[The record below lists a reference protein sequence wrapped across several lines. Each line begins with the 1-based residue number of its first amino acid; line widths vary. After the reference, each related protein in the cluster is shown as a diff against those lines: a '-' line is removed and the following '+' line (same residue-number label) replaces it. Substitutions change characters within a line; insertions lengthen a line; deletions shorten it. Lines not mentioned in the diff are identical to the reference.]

1 MTSVLQVLT
10 TVTMIGFL
18 IWNCVVVAAA
28 ASAAAGT
35 GSYRIRS
42 RPPAGTTHQSRSS
55 STGMSRSSGAGNS
68 NWQDV
73 YIAGFLALSDHE
85 IEAPLGQGV
94 MPAITLALRHLAN
107 STFLHDYRLRLL
119 YNDTQCS
126 ASVGMKAF
134 FDMMDKDPRKVMIL
148 GGSCTSVTDSI
159 AKTSKHWRIPV
170 LSYADTH
177 PMFTRKS
184 YPNFFRIVPSE
195 NAFNAPRVKLLQAF
209 NWTRVGT
216 LYQNEPRFA
225 LAHNGLVSLLDS
237 AGIELTE
244 SQGFVNDLTQPL
256 AKLMEKDVRIILASF
271 NATWARRV
279 FCAVSRINLYG
290 GRYQWILAGPRQE
303 RWWMSQ
309 AEDQQDPAVNCT
321 SYEILAALEG
331 AFVVDV
337 LPLTSSKQVTISGLT
352 AEEYEKQYNKE
363 RGDSYSQFHG
373 YAYDA
378 VWTAAQTVKTVIHKL
393 HERNRMAKAAASS
406 SSSRQRQQLRH
417 WSLRN
422 FTYRDPGWEKLLL
435 DALRSVDFNGV
446 TGRIKFE
453 ENERSG
459 RLTVKQIV
467 GAHEVPVAEY
477 ENASDTLFLNESA
490 ISWMSES
497 KQPPRDRTIQTIE
510 PSRISIPVFATLT
523 IVAAIG
529 IVLASS
535 FLAVN
540 IRFRNQRYIK
550 MSSPYLNNMIIIGCL
565 LTYTSVILLGLDSHL
580 TSESALPVICTARIW
595 TLMAG
600 FTLAFGS
607 MFSKTWRVHSIFTDV
622 KLNKKAIKDYQ
633 LFMVVG
639 VLLTIDIAIL
649 TTWQI
654 IDPFYRETKLLEPY
668 PHPSQDNAEIRPEN
682 EYCQSNHMTIFVSSI
697 YAYKGLLMAFGC
709 FLAWE
714 TRNVN
719 IPALNDSKYIGM
731 SVYNVVI
738 MCVIGGAVSF
748 ILEDEQDVS
757 YVIISIFI
765 VFCTTGT
772 LCLVFVPKLIELRR
786 NPQGTIEKRGVR
798 STVKPQLPGGK
809 YGAGGGGSGVARQNK
824 SAANQNRETSLQYKS
839 KTRNAKLRKELRNLD
854 DQIQKLLEQLGED
867 NDSLAKDGPSFT
879 YSKIDSDCR
888 VPSVSGADTMSLSSL
903 ISSPEPTSTSPH
915 HAKENGGKGVRSGHH
930 QELQQQQSVA
940 QSTSSGSGSGSTAPA
955 TTSVAMWTA
964 ISNPLLLISHVLK
977 RSMDLQPTGAATN
990 NESMMVQCDETSSAQ
1005 QAADDN
1011 PSRGVNACCEC
1022 VSVERHAEPANVDW
1036 QNQTIDQAAPFI
1048 SSNSRDAMELD
1059 ELDGNGTSLLMVKK
1073 DAKDGREEEI
1083 DKDEEESGNI
1093 LRLMAKPTTPH
1104 QSPAG
1109 SFISNLSGDRSG
1121 IGGGGGMQSD
1131 SPFDEW
1137 AAGPQVH
1144 KSSGSVSRCA
1154 CHHSSGSGLGVSG
1167 AARRRRCQMMESLS
1181 LTEIRSSPITGNGT
1195 SLSSEFE
1202 PIHNRS
1208 LSVQGTMATR
1218 SRLSPYSVDC
1228 KTGAPYGHQQ
1238 EHSRS
1243 DSSFNYESNMS
1254 EVDPANKLVNY
1265 FEYRSLES
1273 ITSPTISDTT
1283 ISQQDDDA
1291 NDDEVDEEEE
1301 EEEANS
1307 TRVNFDEGSTFTS
1320 PREEDLVVIEDGL
1333 YSLPMAITDMNS
1345 SQTVMVVNGVDKSS
1359 SSPEETRLTPSPAT
1373 TPVKT
1378 SCTGSSPSLPSP
1390 NVTSATTTTTTTT
1403 ACNVTFTSTPC
1414 RSSST
1419 SSKGSRGSTSGK
1431 SKSQSTRDRRR
1442 RAQGNNKLNS
1452 NEDVSGR
1459 SSKPTQQGSEQ
1470 RTQQPAIEHSD
1481 WSILPIFKQLIVQ
1494 KQLESGGGCHSQPIS
1509 GVSDDERITTKTTT
1523 KSAIEDI
1530 DEDHRQMSSCPNL
1543 SIKCDVV
1550 EYF

>member
-1 MTSVLQVLT
+1 MTSLLQVIT

-18 IWNCVVVAAA
+18 IWNCAAVAAA
-28 ASAAAGT
+28 AAAGT
-35 GSYRIRS
+35 TSYRIRS

-55 STGMSRSSGAGNS
+55 STGVSRSGGGGGGNG

-107 STFLHDYRLRLL
+107 SSFLHEYRLRLL
-119 YNDTQCS
+119 YNDTKCS

-134 FDMMDKDPRKVMIL
+134 FDMMDKDPHKVMIL
-148 GGSCTSVTDSI
+148 GGSCNSVTDSI

-303 RWWMSQ
+303 RWWMSP
-309 AEDQQDPAVNCT
+309 ADDQHDPAVNCT

-393 HERNRMAKAAASS
+393 HERNRMAKAAAASSS
-406 SSSRQRQQLRH
+406 SSSRQRPQLRH

-422 FTYRDPGWEKLLL
+422 FTYRDTGWEKLLL

-453 ENERSG
+453 DNERSG

-467 GAHEVPVAEY
+467 GAHEVAVAEY

-497 KQPPRDRTIQTIE
+497 KQPPRDRTIQTVE
-510 PSRISIPVFATLT
+510 PSRISVPVFATLT
-523 IVAAIG
+523 IVAALG

-535 FLAVN
+535 FLAIN

-649 TTWQI
+649 TTWQV

-809 YGAGGGGSGVARQNK
+809 YGAGGGGSGVGRQNK
-824 SAANQNRETSLQYKS
+824 SGANQNRETSLQYKS

-888 VPSVSGADTMSLSSL
+888 VPSVSGADTMSLCSL

-955 TTSVAMWTA
+955 TASVAMWTA
-964 ISNPLLLISHVLK
+964 ISNPLLLISHVLR
-977 RSMDLQPTGAATN
+977 RSMDLQPTGAAN
-990 NESMMVQCDETSSAQ
+990 NESMTLECDEASSQRQ
-1005 QAADDN
+1005 QPVDAD
-1011 PSRGVNACCEC
+1011 PSKGVGSACCEC
-1022 VSVERHAEPANVDW
+1022 VSVERHAEPANVHW
-1036 QNQTIDQAAPFI
+1036 QNQTIDQAPLMA
-1048 SSNSRDAMELD
+1048 SSSSGGSSSHSRDVVQAD
-1059 ELDGNGTSLLMVKK
+1059 ELDANGTSSPPMANK
-1073 DAKDGREEEI
+1073 DAHDGREEEMG
-1083 DKDEEESGNI
+1083 KDEGGTIS
-1093 LRLMAKPTTPH
+1093 RLMAQPTTPH
-1104 QSPAG
+1104 QSPPG
-1109 SFISNLSGDRSG
+1109 SFISNLSADRSG
-1121 IGGGGGMQSD
+1121 LVVGGGSGGGVGGMQSD
-1131 SPFDEW
+1131 SPSDEW
-1137 AAGPQVH
+1137 GAAQVH
-1144 KSSGSVSRCA
+1144 KSSGSVSVSRCA
-1154 CHHSSGSGLGVSG
+1154 CHHSSASGLGVG
-1167 AARRRRCQMMESLS
+1167 GPARRRRCQMMESLS

-1218 SRLSPYSVDC
+1218 SRLSPYSLDC

-1273 ITSPTISDTT
+1273 LDSPTISDTT
-1283 ISQQDDDA
+1283 ISQRDGEP
-1291 NDDEVDEEEE
+1291 NDDEDVDDGEDEE

-1320 PREEDLVVIEDGL
+1320 PREEDVVVIEDGL
-1333 YSLPMAITDMNS
+1333 YSLPM
-1345 SQTVMVVNGVDKSS
+1345 VVNGDKSPPS
-1359 SSPEETRLTPSPAT
+1359 DPEQMRLTPPT

-1378 SCTGSSPSLPSP
+1378 SPVGSPSLPSP
-1390 NVTSATTTTTTTT
+1390 NLTSATAT
-1403 ACNVTFTSTPC
+1403 CNVALTGTPC
-1414 RSSST
+1414 RSS
-1419 SSKGSRGSTSGK
+1419 SSKGSRGSTGGK

-1452 NEDVSGR
+1452 NEDLSGR
-1459 SSKPTQQGSEQ
+1459 SSKPQASEQ
-1470 RTQQPAIEHSD
+1470 RTQQPTAIEHSD

-1494 KQLESGGGCHSQPIS
+1494 RQMETGGGCHSQPI
-1509 GVSDDERITTKTTT
+1509 GDISDDDRITTKT
-1523 KSAIEDI
+1523 KAAIEHV

>member
-1 MTSVLQVLT
+1 MSSFLVTAIVTLT
-10 TVTMIGFL
+10 IGL
-18 IWNCVVVAAA
+18 LGVWDSEASSSSVAAA
-28 ASAAAGT
+28 AAAAAGT

-42 RPPAGTTHQSRSS
+42 RPPPGTTHQQPSRSS
-55 STGMSRSSGAGNS
+55 STGLSRNSNS

-107 STFLHDYRLRLL
+107 SSFLHDYRLRLL

-148 GGSCTSVTDSI
+148 GGSCNSVTDSI

-309 AEDQQDPAVNCT
+309 AEDQQDPTVNCT

-378 VWTAAQTVKTVIHKL
+378 VWTAAQT
-393 HERNRMAKAAASS
+393 AASS
-406 SSSRQRQQLRH
+406 GSSRQPHL
-417 WSLRN
+417 SLRN
-422 FTYRDPGWEKLLL
+422 FTYRDPFWEKLLL

-453 ENERSG
+453 DNERSG

-497 KQPPRDRTIQTIE
+497 KQPPRDRTIQTVE
-510 PSRISIPVFATLT
+510 PSRISVPVFVTLT
-523 IVAAIG
+523 IVAALG

-535 FLAVN
+535 FLAIN

-550 MSSPYLNNMIIIGCL
+550 MSSPYLNNTIIIGCL

-649 TTWQI
+649 TTWQV

-798 STVKPQLPGGK
+798 STVKP
-809 YGAGGGGSGVARQNK
+809 
-824 SAANQNRETSLQYKS
+824 
-839 KTRNAKLRKELRNLD
+839 
-854 DQIQKLLEQLGED
+854 
-867 NDSLAKDGPSFT
+867 
-879 YSKIDSDCR
+879 
-888 VPSVSGADTMSLSSL
+888 
-903 ISSPEPTSTSPH
+903 
-915 HAKENGGKGVRSGHH
+915 
-930 QELQQQQSVA
+930 
-940 QSTSSGSGSGSTAPA
+940 
-955 TTSVAMWTA
+955 
-964 ISNPLLLISHVLK
+964 
-977 RSMDLQPTGAATN
+977 
-990 NESMMVQCDETSSAQ
+990 
-1005 QAADDN
+1005 
-1011 PSRGVNACCEC
+1011 
-1022 VSVERHAEPANVDW
+1022 
-1036 QNQTIDQAAPFI
+1036 
-1048 SSNSRDAMELD
+1048 
-1059 ELDGNGTSLLMVKK
+1059 
-1073 DAKDGREEEI
+1073 
-1083 DKDEEESGNI
+1083 
-1093 LRLMAKPTTPH
+1093 
-1104 QSPAG
+1104 
-1109 SFISNLSGDRSG
+1109 
-1121 IGGGGGMQSD
+1121 
-1131 SPFDEW
+1131 
-1137 AAGPQVH
+1137 
-1144 KSSGSVSRCA
+1144 
-1154 CHHSSGSGLGVSG
+1154 
-1167 AARRRRCQMMESLS
+1167 
-1181 LTEIRSSPITGNGT
+1181 
-1195 SLSSEFE
+1195 
-1202 PIHNRS
+1202 
-1208 LSVQGTMATR
+1208 
-1218 SRLSPYSVDC
+1218 
-1228 KTGAPYGHQQ
+1228 
-1238 EHSRS
+1238 
-1243 DSSFNYESNMS
+1243 
-1254 EVDPANKLVNY
+1254 
-1265 FEYRSLES
+1265 
-1273 ITSPTISDTT
+1273 
-1283 ISQQDDDA
+1283 
-1291 NDDEVDEEEE
+1291 
-1301 EEEANS
+1301 
-1307 TRVNFDEGSTFTS
+1307 
-1320 PREEDLVVIEDGL
+1320 
-1333 YSLPMAITDMNS
+1333 
-1345 SQTVMVVNGVDKSS
+1345 
-1359 SSPEETRLTPSPAT
+1359 
-1373 TPVKT
+1373 
-1378 SCTGSSPSLPSP
+1378 
-1390 NVTSATTTTTTTT
+1390 
-1403 ACNVTFTSTPC
+1403 
-1414 RSSST
+1414 
-1419 SSKGSRGSTSGK
+1419 
-1431 SKSQSTRDRRR
+1431 
-1442 RAQGNNKLNS
+1442 
-1452 NEDVSGR
+1452 
-1459 SSKPTQQGSEQ
+1459 
-1470 RTQQPAIEHSD
+1470 
-1481 WSILPIFKQLIVQ
+1481 
-1494 KQLESGGGCHSQPIS
+1494 
-1509 GVSDDERITTKTTT
+1509 
-1523 KSAIEDI
+1523 
-1530 DEDHRQMSSCPNL
+1530 
-1543 SIKCDVV
+1543 
-1550 EYF
+1550 